1 MQGTIVS
8 VAVVEGAT
16 VRRGEVVLVMNSMKM
31 EHVVHA
37 AYSGRVW
44 KVLYCT
50 YCTYCLLYS
59 YLTHTVL

>member
-44 KVLYCT
+44 KVAVAPED
-50 YCTYCLLYS
+50 
-59 YLTHTVL
+59 TVSGLQV